1 MRHEKAG
8 STTRRLE
15 SKQIP
20 ITVMN
25 TQKIIRA
32 HAIRLAIPPE
42 QLSQLLLS
50 HAAGELRAW
59 TNEREESDPGSV
71 WYAGDV
77 PDWLE
82 PHLLQL
88 RREVF

>member
-8 STTRRLE
+8 STTRRPE
-15 SKQIP
+15 NKRIP
-20 ITVMN
+20 VTLMN
-25 TQKIIRA
+25 TQKIIKA
-32 HAIRLAIPPE
+32 HAIRLGIPPE
-42 QLSQLLLS
+42 QLSELLLS

-59 TNEREESDPGSV
+59 TNEQEESEPGSV

-82 PHLLQL
+82 PQLQQL
-88 RREVF
+88 HGEVF